1 MVRLRLVPQA
11 KMYNSTEMPIIL
23 EVPKASPLT
32 VQACSHV
39 VLDWEPMDQRPS
51 CSIVLQ
57 STMVFSEL
65 K

>member
-11 KMYNSTEMPIIL
+11 EMHNSTEMPIIL
-23 EVPKASPLT
+23 GVPEAPPLT

-39 VLDWEPMDQRPS
+39 VLNWQPMDQRPS

-57 STMVFSEL
+57 STMVSSEL